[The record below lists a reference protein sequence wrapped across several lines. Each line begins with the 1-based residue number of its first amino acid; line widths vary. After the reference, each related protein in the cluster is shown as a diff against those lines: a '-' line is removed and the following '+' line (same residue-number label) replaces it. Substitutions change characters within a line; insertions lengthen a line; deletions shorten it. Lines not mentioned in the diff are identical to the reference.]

1 MQKSEAMMNSK
12 TTFRESTVKLL
23 RRVLTPLLEYGLI
36 SRDEFDLMF
45 TYLGSLAK
53 TGKPPPEVTP
63 KFIRGPEV
71 AELLA
76 ICYAEFRKLEAE
88 GVFPFKRRAFGKNV
102 RYFYPDIVEFMRSGG
117 IENELKNEKNV

>member
-1 MQKSEAMMNSK
+1 MNGK
-12 TTFRESTVKLL
+12 TFRESTVKVL
-23 RRVLTPLLEYGLI
+23 RRMLTPLLEIGVI
-36 SRDEFDLMF
+36 SRDEFDQLF
-45 TYLGSLAK
+45 TYIGTLAK
-53 TGKPPPEVTP
+53 KGNPPPDVPP
-63 KFIRGPEV
+63 KFIRGPEA

-117 IENELKNEKNV
+117 QDDDSKGGDK

>member
-1 MQKSEAMMNSK
+1 MKIGVLCIGDE
-12 TTFRESTVKLL
+12 LL
-23 RRVLTPLLEYGLI
+23 KGAVINTNLAYMGQRLLEIGVI

-63 KFIRGPEV
+63 KLIRGPEA
-71 AELLA
+71 AEMLA
-76 ICYAEFRKLEAE
+76 ISYAEFRKLEAE

-117 IENELKNEKNV
+117 IENAPKKEENK

>member
-1 MQKSEAMMNSK
+1 MSSK
-12 TTFRESTVKLL
+12 TFRESTVKVL

-53 TGKPPPEVTP
+53 TGNPPPEVTP
-63 KFIRGPEV
+63 RLIRGPEA

-76 ICYAEFRKLEAE
+76 ISYAEFRKLAGE
-88 GVFPFKRRAFGKNV
+88 GVFSFKRRVFGKNV
-102 RYFYPDIVEFMRSGG
+102 RYYYPDIVQYMCSGDLDVKTK
-117 IENELKNEKNV
+117 EALNEK

>member
-1 MQKSEAMMNSK
+1 MNRK
-12 TTFRESTVKLL
+12 TFRESTVKLL
-23 RRVLTPLLEYGLI
+23 RRVLTQLLEYGLI

-117 IENELKNEKNV
+117 IENELKKEKNV